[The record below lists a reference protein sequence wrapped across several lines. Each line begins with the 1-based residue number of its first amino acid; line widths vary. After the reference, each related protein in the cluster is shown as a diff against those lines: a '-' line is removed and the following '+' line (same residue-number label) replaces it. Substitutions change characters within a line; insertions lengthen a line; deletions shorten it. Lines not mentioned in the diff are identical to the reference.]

1 MPSSI
6 SREAARVA
14 GAAATSIAG
23 AALTLA
29 GINTLVNR
37 TAPTPQFPLGLAPQS
52 YGWSEGECSY
62 SVSGSGPAIVLLHGI
77 YAGASSYEFHRLFPL
92 LAKQFRVFA
101 PDLPG
106 CGFSTRP
113 VRTYHPDLY
122 IQFIHDFVQQVMG
135 GVDHP
140 VHVIASSLTCA
151 YVIRAAAL
159 RPDLFDRL
167 ALIEPTGIDQLAQ
180 PAKPA
185 QRFWGK
191 LIRSPLVGMS
201 LYNMLVSRPGLRY
214 YLKQQAYRDKSDVTD
229 DIVDEYYAIAHQ
241 PGARYVA
248 SSFIGG
254 LLNLNIADDFETL
267 PQPILLCWGRES
279 VQTPIELAEAFME
292 RNSRAELAIF
302 DHSSGLPHDEEAAD
316 FALQVRN
323 WLGASISSR
332 Y

>member
-37 TAPTPQFPLGLAPQS
+37 TAPTPQFPVGLAPQS

-62 SVSGSGPAIVLLHGI
+62 SVSGKGPAVVLLHGI

-92 LAKQFRVFA
+92 LANHFRVFA

-106 CGFSTRP
+106 CGFSARP
-113 VRTYHPDLY
+113 ARTYRPDLY
-122 IQFIHDFVQQVMG
+122 VQFIHDFVQQVMG

-140 VHVIASSLTCA
+140 VHVIASSLSCA
-151 YVIRAAAL
+151 FAIRAAAV

-167 ALIEPTGIDQLAQ
+167 ALIEPAGVDQLAQ
-180 PAKPA
+180 PAQPA

-191 LIRSPLVGMS
+191 LLRTPLVGMS
-201 LYNMLVSRPGLRY
+201 LYNLLVSRPGLRY

-229 DIVDEYYAIAHQ
+229 DIVD
-241 PGARYVA
+241 
-248 SSFIGG
+248 
-254 LLNLNIADDFETL
+254 DFETL
-267 PQPILLCWGRES
+267 PQPILLCWGRDA
-279 VQTPIELAEAFME
+279 VQTPIDLAEAFLE

-302 DHSSGLPHDEEAAD
+302 DHSCGLPHEEEAAD

-323 WLGASISSR
+323 WLGAGISSR
-332 Y
+332 F

>member
-37 TAPTPQFPLGLAPQS
+37 TAPTPQFPVGLAPQS

-62 SVSGSGPAIVLLHGI
+62 SVSGKGPAVVLLHGI

-92 LAKQFRVFA
+92 LANHFRVFA

-106 CGFSTRP
+106 CGFSARP
-113 VRTYHPDLY
+113 ARTYRPDLY
-122 IQFIHDFVQQVMG
+122 VQFIHDFVQQVMG

-140 VHVIASSLTCA
+140 VHVIASSLSCA
-151 YVIRAAAL
+151 FAIRAAAV

-167 ALIEPTGIDQLAQ
+167 ALIEPAGVDQLAQ
-180 PAKPA
+180 PAQPA

-191 LIRSPLVGMS
+191 LLRTPLVGMS
-201 LYNMLVSRPGLRY
+201 LYNLLVSRPGLRY

-248 SSFIGG
+248 ASFIGG
-254 LLNLNIADDFETL
+254 MLNLNIADDFETL
-267 PQPILLCWGRES
+267 PQPILLCWGRDA
-279 VQTPIELAEAFME
+279 VQTPIDLAEAFLE

-302 DHSSGLPHDEEAAD
+302 DHSCGLPHEEEAAD

-323 WLGASISSR
+323 WLGAGISSR
-332 Y
+332 F